1 LRHAVY
7 WTAFVHRGAD
17 GHSALAVPALAAP
30 YVANMTAVYGWY
42 PRRYDAKD
50 AFRMGN
56 YGVLSYL
63 IGNISLEFL
72 APVLHAKRT
81 SVISRLHFD
90 NRHLAP
96 ELSSTP

>member
-1 LRHAVY
+1 
-7 WTAFVHRGAD
+7 
-17 GHSALAVPALAAP
+17 
-30 YVANMTAVYGWY
+30 
-42 PRRYDAKD
+42 
-50 AFRMGN
+50 MGN